1 MALHNPLDVILGQL
15 TSLHKTHPEVGGFC
29 GFPADVTAQEI
40 EPFHVPPLKALQRQ
54 GGLDNSIF
62 PELRDALIEVS
73 PKMMWRETYKGTDI
87 DPDFMERF
95 GCYEIIGRDAPFA
108 SKKMR
113 SFLVYQPPHL
123 HYPWHHHPADEL
135 YMVISGEAE
144 FHLKGQGSETLKTGQ
159 TSFHP
164 SNTPHALTSHDHPVM
179 AYVVW
184 RDDFDVGPVW
194 SEN

>member
-1 MALHNPLDVILGQL
+1 MALHNPLDVILEHL
-15 TSLHKTHPEVGGFC
+15 TSLHETHPEVGGFC
-29 GFPADVTAQEI
+29 GFPADVSAQEI
-40 EPFHVPPLKALQRQ
+40 EPFYVPPSEALQGQ

-108 SKKMR
+108 SEKMR

-159 TSFHP
+159 TAFHP

-179 AYVVW
+179 AYVIW
-184 RDDFDVGPVW
+184 RDNFDVGPVW
-194 SEN
+194 SES